1 MGQEWE
7 RDGEKVRKKEG
18 EGEREGEGEKEG
30 EIERGLISSILTNA
44 LCEKFQEKI
53 TDVNKISRGLNFF
66 RLSVSLSSVK

>member
-1 MGQEWE
+1 MRE
-7 RDGEKVRKKEG
+7 REGEKVRKKEG
-18 EGEREGEGEKEG
+18 EGKGEKEG

-66 RLSVSLSSVK
+66 RLSLSLSLSLFGEIISF